1 MRKKYKI
8 IGFYLLAFG
17 AWVAFQGIS
26 SNPPDGRTN
35 APFNSFCTECHN
47 PSGNITGTV
56 EISGVPDIV
65 EAGETYAVT
74 LTVTVTGGN
83 AARAGF
89 QLVSVFDADNK
100 NAGDLVPSSSAMG
113 TNNSGGREYIEHR
126 GPQNFSNGSASWT
139 FDWIAPN
146 SPDGATITMYY
157 AGNITNGNG
166 TSSGDRPV
174 SGASTFTL
182 SAQVAPLVAEV
193 SDQINVM
200 CTDDNTGQATVTVS
214 GGTMPYTY
222 LWSNGVTTATA
233 TDLAAGDYSVTV
245 TDDGGMETN
254 VDVIIL
260 QQDVLGPDIPTAPVT
275 LYLDANGE
283 ATYNTDPLLAMIMD
297 NCGVEATTVSQEV
310 FGCEDLGVQNIQ
322 IIATDVGGNVSN
334 GNVEV
339 SVLDTVAPKFVQC
352 VEDMEVSVGD
362 TVRYEM
368 PVAMDNC
375 ALDSLVMTEG
385 LASGSVFP
393 EGETKVSYMA
403 TDVSG
408 NISCCSFFV
417 TAQMTTNVSENDL
430 EKNLKIFPNPAMDL
444 VKIDMDRQVTGD
456 LDMSVFSLSGGAIYH
471 STTPEPNSS
480 GYFEID
486 LSEIPAGAYI
496 LQINQGQL
504 SAVRTIIVLE
514 AN

>member
-1 MRKKYKI
+1 MRNKYKI
-8 IGFYLLAFG
+8 IGFYMLLFA
-17 AWVAFQGIS
+17 AWMLFEGNA
-26 SNPPDGRTN
+26 SNPPNGRTN
-35 APFNSFCTECHN
+35 APFDSFCTGCHN
-47 PSGNITGTV
+47 PSGSIMGTV
-56 EISGVPDIV
+56 EISGVPEMV

-74 LTVTVTGGN
+74 LTVSVTGGN

-89 QLVSVFDADNK
+89 QLVSVFDADNT
-100 NAGDLVPSSSAMG
+100 NAGDLIASSSEMG
-113 TNNSGGREYIEHR
+113 TNDSGGREYIEHR
-126 GPQNFSNGSASWT
+126 GAQNFNNNSASWT
-139 FDWIAPN
+139 FDWMAPN
-146 SPDGATITMYY
+146 GPDGAAITMYY

-166 TSSGDRPV
+166 SSSGDRPV
-174 SGASTFTL
+174 SGSSAFTL

-222 LWSNGVTTATA
+222 LWSNGVTSAMA
-233 TDLAAGDYSVTV
+233 TDLAAGEYTVTV
-245 TDDGGMETN
+245 TDDGGMETT

-283 ATYNTDPLLAMIMD
+283 ATYDADPLLAMIMD
-297 NCGVEATTVSQEV
+297 NCGVEATTVSQEA
-310 FGCEDLGVQNIQ
+310 FSCADLGIQNIQ
-322 IIATDVGGNVSN
+322 ITATDGGGNVSN
-334 GNVEV
+334 GDVEV
-339 SVLDTVAPKFVQC
+339 TVLDTVAPTFVQC
-352 VEDMEVSVGD
+352 VEDMEVSLGD

-403 TDVSG
+403 TDASG

-417 TAQMTTNVSENDL
+417 TAQMTTDVSENDL
-430 EKNLKIFPNPAMDL
+430 EKNLTVFPNPAIE
-444 VKIDMDRQVTGD
+444 VIKIDLDRPVTGD
-456 LDMSVFSLSGGAIYH
+456 LRMAIFSLTGGTIFQ
-471 STTPEPNSS
+471 STNLEPNSS

-486 LSEIPAGAYI
+486 LSEIPVGAYL

-504 SAVRTIIVLE
+504 SATRRIIVLE
-514 AN
+514 SN